1 MRINYK
7 HLDLLAMG
15 EDLETA
21 LDEWGF
27 WDKGWE
33 LMDET
38 SLMSPEGH
46 MIEWDGVS
54 PDGEVSPF
62 IEMGLI

>member
-1 MRINYK
+1 MHVNPRHIDC
-7 HLDLLAMG
+7 LDMG
-15 EDLETA
+15 DALETA

-33 LMDET
+33 LVDEQT
-38 SLMSPEGH
+38 LVSPEGH

-54 PDGEVSPF
+54 PDGEVSPL
-62 IEMGLI
+62 IQMGLI